1 VDKSGGEIRFVSPAS
16 FGGMNN
22 SFTNSQTLNTSE
34 DFGGLIS
41 RKYERISISSI
52 GPFLV
57 SRTGD
62 AG

>member
-1 VDKSGGEIRFVSPAS
+1 VEKEVELNWLHI
-16 FGGMNN
+16 GGMNN

-34 DFGGLIS
+34 DFGGLNSS
-41 RKYERISISSI
+41 RYDRISIFSI